1 MRLRMVFVAMA
12 VLSGWGVVGAE
23 IRLESCFGDHMVIQ
37 RDMPA
42 RVSGWAAQGAEVT
55 VEFAGQKKEAKASG
69 SNGWWRVTLDPMP
82 ANAVPQTMIVR
93 AKLLNSDSC
102 LLTSSITNVLIGDVW
117 VCSGQSNMRMTV
129 MKGPWCG
136 YGGALNAS
144 NEVAAADHH
153 GIRLYQNFNA
163 TNWNVCTPESAKTFS
178 ATGYFF
184 ARELHKQLK
193 VPIGMAE
200 GSMGGT
206 EAESWAPREALFDAA
221 EISVA
226 DKTFNELKPLADEDR
241 KTMGAWK
248 RDYDAAKKEGKPL
261 PRQPAAKLSRE
272 DGTRYG
278 DAARIR
284 YAGNNYSGFIARY
297 TPMAI
302 KGAIWYQG
310 ESNRPRADQY
320 AGLMTKLIAF
330 WRKDWGMDFPFLI
343 MQLVNFG
350 QGPGKLQTA
359 FAELRQAQQQV
370 ADTVPNCGMAVG
382 IDIGE
387 PQAIH
392 PGNKQEVGRRLAL
405 VALKKVYG
413 QDVVASGPVLKSAKF
428 DAGKVVLSFDPGGK
442 SQKLV
447 LRNSQTN
454 GFELAGADG
463 RYVSASAVVEG
474 NEIMLTA
481 PGIGQSQ
488 SVRYAW
494 YDDPPVSLFNSD
506 GLPAAPF
513 RRIKGGQ

>member
-55 VEFAGQKKEAKASG
+55 VEFAGQKKEAKATG

-102 LLTSSITNVLIGDVW
+102 LLTSSITNVLVGDVW

-261 PRQPAAKLSRE
+261 PRQPAAKLSRDE
-272 DGTRYG
+272 AKRYD
-278 DAARIR
+278 DAARIH
-284 YAGNNYSGFIARY
+284 YAGSNYSGFIAKY
-297 TPMAI
+297 TAMTI
-302 KGAIWYQG
+302 KGVIWYQG

-320 AGLMTKLIAF
+320 AALMKRLIAS
-330 WRKDWGMDFPFLI
+330 WLKAWGQEFPFLV

-350 QGPGKLQTA
+350 QGPGKPQSA
-359 FAELRQAQQQV
+359 FPELRQAQQEI
-370 ADTVPNCGMAVG
+370 AYTVPNSGIAIG
-382 IDIGE
+382 IDIGVANE
-387 PQAIH
+387 IH
-392 PGNKQEVGRRLAL
+392 PPNKQEVGRRLAL
-405 VALKKVYG
+405 VALKKVYE
-413 QDVVASGPVLKSAKF
+413 QDVVASGPVLKNATF
-428 DAGKVVLSFDPGGK
+428 GAGKVVLAFDPGGK
-442 SQKLV
+442 DQKLV
-447 LRNSQTN
+447 LKNSETN
-454 GFELAGADG
+454 GFELAGAYG
-463 RYVSASAVVEG
+463 KFVPAVAKVKE
-474 NEIMLTA
+474 NIITLTA
-481 PGIGQSQ
+481 PDVSEPCM
-488 SVRYAW
+488 VRYAW

-513 RRIKGGQ
+513 KRDR